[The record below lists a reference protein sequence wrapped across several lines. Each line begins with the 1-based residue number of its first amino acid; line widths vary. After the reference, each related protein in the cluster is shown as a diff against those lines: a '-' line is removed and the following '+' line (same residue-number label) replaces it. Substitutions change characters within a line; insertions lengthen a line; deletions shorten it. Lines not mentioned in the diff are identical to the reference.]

1 MLSRVQGWMTGLDG
15 ATLAITHRGVIRA
28 IFAAAAGWDMVGKP
42 PAKLDWSA
50 VQLFRLGRDGRPTI
64 EQLNLR

>member
-1 MLSRVQGWMTGLDG
+1 MP
-15 ATLAITHRGVIRA
+15 TLAITHRGVIRA
-28 IFAAAAGWDMVGKP
+28 IYAAATGWDLRGKP

-50 VQLFRLGRDGRPTI
+50 VQLFRLGADGTPAI